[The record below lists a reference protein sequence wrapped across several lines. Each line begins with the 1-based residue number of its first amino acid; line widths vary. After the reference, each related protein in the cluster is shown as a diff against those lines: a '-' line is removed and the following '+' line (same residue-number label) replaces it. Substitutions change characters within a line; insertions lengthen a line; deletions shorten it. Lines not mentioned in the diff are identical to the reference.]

1 MGLLK
6 PGFHY
11 DVSVNV
17 SPLRPNENMH
27 CCKRKHEHKRTE
39 GFDIAVLTLCLH
51 FGLCKLFH
59 SENKRNRS
67 ARLHVNKRT
76 NQKKLNSGPSQLPT
90 TQKNMADVS
99 VYEKLAEAVRSY
111 PVLYDK
117 NDLNFKDKNKKI
129 LAWDD
134 VAKTVG
140 LDSGKSQVL
149 T

>member
-1 MGLLK
+1 
-6 PGFHY
+6 
-11 DVSVNV
+11 
-17 SPLRPNENMH
+17 
-27 CCKRKHEHKRTE
+27 
-39 GFDIAVLTLCLH
+39 
-51 FGLCKLFH
+51 
-59 SENKRNRS
+59 
-67 ARLHVNKRT
+67 
-76 NQKKLNSGPSQLPT
+76 
-90 TQKNMADVS
+90 MADVS
-99 VYEKLAEAVRSY
+99 VDEKLAEAVRSY

>member
-1 MGLLK
+1 M
-6 PGFHY
+6 PQPAPDY
-11 DVSVNV
+11 
-17 SPLRPNENMH
+17 
-27 CCKRKHEHKRTE
+27 T
-39 GFDIAVLTLCLH
+39 
-51 FGLCKLFH
+51 
-59 SENKRNRS
+59 
-67 ARLHVNKRT
+67 
-76 NQKKLNSGPSQLPT
+76 
-90 TQKNMADVS
+90 KNMADVS
-99 VYEKLAEAVRSY
+99 VDEKLAEAVRSY